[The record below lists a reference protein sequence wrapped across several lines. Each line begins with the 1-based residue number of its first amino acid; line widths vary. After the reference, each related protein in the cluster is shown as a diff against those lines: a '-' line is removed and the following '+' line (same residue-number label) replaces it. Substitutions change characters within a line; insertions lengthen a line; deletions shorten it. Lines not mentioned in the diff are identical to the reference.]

1 MSSQRPDG
9 WLATYW
15 RPQSSTSGATTAPS
29 PPPSSWLFSVSPS
42 PTWHSPTNRQR
53 CLADHHHRHHHR
65 HHHHHHHHAAAD
77 FSNPGDAWSLRG
89 LLVLLSF
96 SSLQV
101 HHHHHHSRILNIF
114 VIKITN
120 TIMISRS
127 FPSQRC
133 SSWWLRSVPDKPT
146 SSQGGRWVIIIVDF
160 RSTFYHHN
168 AHHLNCRRMF
178 HWTEDEYA
186 RLTTFTSLL
195 SVFSSLVLLPI
206 LRSDISSF
214 GNHEQTYCGLLG
226 SILTP
231 KKQILPF
238 TLIPA

>member
-29 PPPSSWLFSVSPS
+29 PPPSSWLFSVLPS

-96 SSLQV
+96 FSLQV
-101 HHHHHHSRILNIF
+101 HHHHHHSRILNVF

-120 TIMISRS
+120 SIMISRS

-133 SSWWLRSVPDKPT
+133 SSWWLRSVPGKPT
-146 SSQGGRWVIIIVDF
+146 SSQGGRWIIIIVDF
-160 RSTFYHHN
+160 RYTFY
-168 AHHLNCRRMF
+168 RV
-178 HWTEDEYA
+178 
-186 RLTTFTSLL
+186 S
-195 SVFSSLVLLPI
+195 
-206 LRSDISSF
+206 
-214 GNHEQTYCGLLG
+214 Q
-226 SILTP
+226 
-231 KKQILPF
+231 KKACF
-238 TLIPA
+238 

>member
-1 MSSQRPDG
+1 
-9 WLATYW
+9 
-15 RPQSSTSGATTAPS
+15 
-29 PPPSSWLFSVSPS
+29 
-42 PTWHSPTNRQR
+42 
-53 CLADHHHRHHHR
+53 
-65 HHHHHHHHAAAD
+65 
-77 FSNPGDAWSLRG
+77 
-89 LLVLLSF
+89 
-96 SSLQV
+96 
-101 HHHHHHSRILNIF
+101 
-114 VIKITN
+114 
-120 TIMISRS
+120 MISRS

-133 SSWWLRSVPDKPT
+133 SSWWLRSAPGKPT
-146 SSQGGRWVIIIVDF
+146 SSQGGRWVIITVDF
-160 RSTFYHHN
+160 RSTSYHHN

-226 SILTP
+226 SISTS

-238 TLIPA
+238 TLIPAWNWASRTRCSASLPQPPLLPTSLSLPSRR